1 VVMNSIMELVT
12 IAKTKCVKRLVVACA
27 EDDAV
32 LKAVQKASKEGFI
45 TPILIGDKQ
54 KIINL
59 CNILDINVLNVEII
73 NEPEPALTACKA
85 VALINAGKADILMKG
100 LLSTAMLLKA
110 VITKDNGL
118 RKAQILS
125 HFAIFESKF
134 YHKIF
139 GISDAAMN
147 IAPTFEEKIHILN
160 NAVDVMHKLGIST
173 PKVAILSPVE
183 TISEKIE
190 STVHASMLTIMN
202 KRNQIKGCIV
212 DGPLSLDNIVSAE
225 AAKHKS
231 IVSDVAGD
239 ADIIIVPEL
248 DCGNALYK
256 SLIFMSGAMSAAI
269 VAGAKV
275 PIVLTSRADSEHNK
289 FLSIAFAAALE

>member
-1 VVMNSIMELVT
+1 MELVT

-45 TPILIGDKQ
+45 TPILIGNKQ
-54 KIINL
+54 KIIDL
-59 CNILDINVLNVEII
+59 CNSLSINATNIEII
-73 NEPEPALTACKA
+73 DEPEPSLTAYKA

-190 STVHASMLTIMN
+190 STIHASMLTVMN

-275 PIVLTSRADSEHNK
+275 PIVLTSRADSEQNK

>member
-1 VVMNSIMELVT
+1 MNSLAELVT

-27 EDDAV
+27 EDAAV
-32 LKAVQKASKEGFI
+32 LQSVQKASKEGFI
-45 TPILIGDKQ
+45 TPILIGNKQ
-54 KIINL
+54 KIIEICNNL
-59 CNILDINVLNVEII
+59 GINSANVEII
-73 NEPEPALTACKA
+73 DEPEPALTAYKA

-125 HFAIFESKF
+125 HFALFESKF

-160 NAVDVMHKLGIST
+160 NAVDVMHKLGVST
-173 PKVAILSPVE
+173 PKVAILCPVE

-190 STVHASMLTIMN
+190 STVHASMITVMN

-212 DGPLSLDNIVSAE
+212 DGPLSLDNIVSSE

-231 IVSDVAGD
+231 IVSEVAGD

-256 SLIFMSGAMSAAI
+256 SLIFMGGAMSAAV

>member
-1 VVMNSIMELVT
+1 MNSLLDLVT

-27 EDDAV
+27 EDEAV
-32 LKAVQKASKEGFI
+32 LQAVQNAYKEGFI
-45 TPILIGDKQ
+45 TPILIGNKK
-54 KIINL
+54 KIIDI
-59 CNILDINVLNVEII
+59 CKNIGINVANDEII
-73 NEPEPALTACKA
+73 DEPDPVLTAYKA
-85 VALINAGKADILMKG
+85 VGLINAGKADILMKG

-118 RKAQILS
+118 RKSQILS
-125 HFAIFESKF
+125 HFALFESKH

-147 IAPTFEEKIHILN
+147 IAPTLDEKIHILN
-160 NAVDVMHKLGIST
+160 NAVDVMHKLGIT
-173 PKVAILSPVE
+173 VPKVAILAPVE

-190 STVHASMLTIMN
+190 STVHASMITMMN

-212 DGPLSLDNIVSAE
+212 DGPLSLDNIVSTE
-225 AAKHKS
+225 AAKHKGIIS
-231 IVSDVAGD
+231 EVAGD
-239 ADIIIVPEL
+239 ADIIIVPAL

-256 SLIFMSGAMSAAI
+256 SLIFMSGAQSAAV

-289 FLSIAFAAALE
+289 YLSIAFAAALE

>member
-1 VVMNSIMELVT
+1 MNFLAELVT

-27 EDDAV
+27 EDSAV
-32 LKAVQKASKEGFI
+32 LKAVQNASKEGFI
-45 TPILIGDKQ
+45 TPILIGNKQ
-54 KIINL
+54 KINDLCNSLGINL
-59 CNILDINVLNVEII
+59 ANVEII
-73 NEPEPALTACKA
+73 DEPEPALTAYKA

-100 LLSTAMLLKA
+100 LLSTSMLLKA

-125 HFAIFESKF
+125 HFALFESKF

-160 NAVDVMHKLGIST
+160 NAVDVMHRLGVST

-190 STVHASMLTIMN
+190 STVHASMITVMS

-212 DGPLSLDNIVSAE
+212 DGPLSLDTIISTE
-225 AAKHKS
+225 AAKHKG
-231 IVSDVAGD
+231 IVSEVAGE

-248 DCGNALYK
+248 DCGNSLYK
-256 SLIFMSGAMSAAI
+256 SLIFMGGAMSAAV